1 MKYESPFRLQREE
14 YERDIDIINAY
25 LDQTSVYIQTKQQL
39 PKEELPKIREQ
50 VAMMLEKGGV
60 LEHTFPTVR
69 VFVRDSKTGD
79 RFEKHVTI
87 DKLFQAVMK
96 KGLISTP
103 ALTFYL
109 PENIKRSKLSQFMER
124 NVAKRAAVKDE
135 MFAAD
140 RAGNMVL
147 KINKKNEQNSVK
159 TLNNG
164 LSGALSSP
172 YTILHLQS
180 GHSVLTGMCRSAT
193 SYGNAANERFG
204 SGTRHYSCPADVIR
218 HMLSICTLTDFEIF
232 GRAVEEYSLHIPTVD
247 EVMDVVGHSTEL
259 YYINHEGDANIKDFV
274 SKMTDLERASFVY
287 SGDLYHTALY
297 NDGLVRDLIKTMLDP
312 VDMSIPED
320 LNHDEVC
327 ATFDGDMRIVLTQLN
342 PTLPDISPK
351 IADLK
356 KVNIDTYRK
365 VVEHGYL
372 LQKTMGKYTLFI
384 RAILTNKNLPPRI
397 ASMPEAIRRVGV
409 VSDTDSTMMC
419 VQWWAKWYAGDYHGE
434 LATRVSD
441 MVIYLSVQHMSHLM
455 ASMSSNM
462 GIAVARI
469 FLYAMKNEFKFGS
482 FLLTTKAKHYLA
494 LITSQEGTLKPDPE
508 LEVKGVGLRT
518 SNIPEIVMC
527 KFRARVKH
535 MCELVAEGKEVDVIE
550 LLNEV
555 AELENQVA
563 DSIRAGKAGHLKTT
577 NIKARS
583 AYSDK
588 AENSYHYHRMYNVAL
603 GDKYGHIGEPPYDA
617 YKLPVTLK
625 NKTLIKEWLESIED
639 PVIRNGYKKWVSE
652 NPDRKYT
659 QFVLPDHL
667 VSNFG
672 LPQDLVKAADIRR
685 ACFATVEPYYH
696 VLECLGLYMIDDNRT
711 LLVSDYHGR
720 EIEG

>member
-1 MKYESPFRLQREE
+1 MKDL
-14 YERDIDIINAY
+14 DHADNA
-25 LDQTSVYIQTKQQL
+25 
-39 PKEELPKIREQ
+39 
-50 VAMMLEKGGV
+50 A
-60 LEHTFPTVR
+60 
-69 VFVRDSKTGD
+69 
-79 RFEKHVTI
+79 
-87 DKLFQAVMK
+87 
-96 KGLISTP
+96 
-103 ALTFYL
+103 
-109 PENIKRSKLSQFMER
+109 
-124 NVAKRAAVKDE
+124 
-135 MFAAD
+135 
-140 RAGNMVL
+140 L

-218 HMLSICTLTDFEIF
+218 HMLSICTLTDFDTF
-232 GRAVEEYSLHIPTVD
+232 GRAVEEYNLHIPTVD
-247 EVMDVVGHSTEL
+247 DVMDVVGHSSSL
-259 YYINHEGDANIKDFV
+259 YYINEEGDANIRDFV
-274 SKMTDLERASFVY
+274 SKMSDLERASFVY
-287 SGDLYHTALY
+287 SGDLYHTAIY
-297 NDGLVRDLIKTMLDP
+297 NDGFVRQLIKTMLDP
-312 VDMSIPED
+312 VDMSVPED
-320 LNHDEVC
+320 LDLDSVC
-327 ATFDGDMRIVLTQLN
+327 KSFDGDMRIVLTQLN
-342 PTLPDISPK
+342 PNLPDISPK
-351 IADLK
+351 IGDLK
-356 KVNIDTYRK
+356 EKNPDTYRK
-365 VVEHGYL
+365 VVEHGFL
-372 LQKTMGKYTLFI
+372 LQKTMGEYALFI
-384 RAILTNKNLPPRI
+384 RAILTNKNVPPRI

-419 VQWWAKWYAGDYHGE
+419 VQWWAKWYAGTYYGE

-441 MVIYLSVQHMSHLM
+441 MIIYLSVQHMSHLM
-455 ASMSSNM
+455 ALMSSNM
-462 GIAVARI
+462 GIAANRI

-494 LITSQEGTLKPDPE
+494 LITSQEGTLKSDPE

-518 SNIPEIVMC
+518 SNIPAVVMD

-535 MCELVAEGKEVDVIE
+535 MCELVAEGKEVDIIE

-563 DSIRAGKAGHLKTT
+563 DSIRSGKADYLKTT
-577 NIKARS
+577 NIKART

-588 AENSYHYHRMYNVAL
+588 AENSYHYHRMYNAAL
-603 GDKYGHIGEPPYDA
+603 GDRYGHIGEPPYDA

-639 PVIRNGYKKWVSE
+639 PVIKNGYKGWISE

-659 QFVLPDHL
+659 QFLLPDHL

-696 VLECLGLYMIDDNRT
+696 VLECLGLYMIDDDRT

-720 EIEG
+720 AIVE